1 VRPNPDFVGLPKE
14 FWANIRTISQ
24 KVGYTVKPKR
34 QKGVKGQ
41 AGPIKVP
48 PLAEVKEAL
57 ESINLTCNHL
67 IGESAK
73 PTEMGR
79 QVLGYFEYRADILH
93 RIVEPLLMNAEQAQ
107 ETFEKFRVELNVSKP
122 VPMNKQSKEK
132 KKPAYF
138 TGLINMLI
146 ESNIKGLP
154 CNYKP
159 QELTTVT
166 RNKEPFRTLAR
177 RIDGA
182 FPGPVDPL
190 AVWEIKEYYYTTTF
204 GSRVAD
210 GVYETLLE
218 GMELEEL
225 DSALLELSRP
235 KNFPTHIQHL
245 LMVDAHFTWWVKG
258 RSYLCR
264 IMDMLHMGYVDEVL
278 FGKEVLTRMPEIAQ
292 EWVKGYQK
300 IKRAKRR
307 I

>member
-1 VRPNPDFVGLPKE
+1 MQPKKEFVGLPKA

-41 AGPIKVP
+41 TGPIRVP
-48 PLAEVKEAL
+48 TLGDIKTAL
-57 ESINLTCNHL
+57 ESINLTSKHL
-67 IGESAK
+67 VGKGGK
-73 PTEMGR
+73 PTDLGK
-79 QVLGYFEYRADILH
+79 QVLRYYEYRADVLNK
-93 RIVEPLLMNAEQAQ
+93 RVEPLLMDAAKAETLYTKLQAKLKS
-107 ETFEKFRVELNVSKP
+107 TAS
-122 VPMNKQSKEK
+122 VPMNKQSEGK

-138 TGLINMLI
+138 TGIINILIDATI
-146 ESNIKGLP
+146 EGLP
-154 CNYKP
+154 CNYNP

-166 RNKEPFRTLAR
+166 RHREPFRTLAR

-210 GVYETLLE
+210 GVYETLLD

-225 DSALLELSRP
+225 DAALRELTTLEERP
-235 KNFPTHIQHL
+235 MHIQHL
-245 LMVDAHFTWWVKG
+245 LMVDAHYTWWVKG

-264 IMDMLHMGYVDEVL
+264 IIDMLHMGYVDEVL
-278 FGKEVLTRMPEIAQ
+278 FGKEVESRLPAIAKS
-292 EWVKGYQK
+292 WVAEY
-300 IKRAKRR
+300 RR
-307 I
+307 IHGS